1 MKKFLAVVM
10 TAVLAMSMMTACG
23 SGKSSKENKDTTAAK
38 AETTQAETIDA
49 SEVTLVS
56 DGVLTVGAEMG
67 YAPFETL
74 QKDGKTPEGFDI
86 DIITEIAKRL
96 GLKVNFINTS
106 FDGILGKIGKDY
118 DVVCS
123 AVTINPTRKKA
134 VLFSTPYIT
143 NYQTVVVKKGSD
155 LKINSLKDL
164 DGKSVGVQKGTTSD
178 QLMSE
183 YKSTKTI
190 NVEVAAN
197 DKLLNCFTQLTNG
210 EINAVVVDSTVAD
223 GFVAKN
229 PDKYEKAFSDKTE
242 PEEFGI
248 AIGKNNAKLQEAINK
263 ALEQMDKDGFLKDT
277 ADYWFSSQE

>member
-10 TAVLAMSMMTACG
+10 AAVLAMSLMTACG
-23 SGKSSKENKDTTAAK
+23 SDKKEETKNDTNN
-38 AETTQAETIDA
+38 ETTVAEAIDIA
-49 SEVTLVS
+49 GATLIS

-96 GLKVNFINTS
+96 GLEVNFINTS

-123 AVTINPTRKKA
+123 AVTINPERKEA

-155 LKINSLKDL
+155 LKINSLNDL

-210 EINAVVVDSTVAD
+210 EIDAVVVDSTVAD

-229 PDKYEKAFSDKTE
+229 PDKYEKAFSDTTE

-248 AIGKNNAKLQEAINK
+248 AIGKDNQKLQEAINK
-263 ALEQMDKDGFLKDT
+263 ALADMEADGFLKDT
-277 ADYWFSSQE
+277 AAYWFSE

>member
-23 SGKSSKENKDTTAAK
+23 SSKSSKENKDTTAAK
-38 AETTQAETIDA
+38 AETTKAETIDA
-49 SEVTLVS
+49 SGVTLVS

-210 EINAVVVDSTVAD
+210 
-223 GFVAKN
+223 
-229 PDKYEKAFSDKTE
+229 
-242 PEEFGI
+242 
-248 AIGKNNAKLQEAINK
+248 
-263 ALEQMDKDGFLKDT
+263 
-277 ADYWFSSQE
+277 

>member
-1 MKKFLAVVM
+1 
-10 TAVLAMSMMTACG
+10 MSP
-23 SGKSSKENKDTTAAK
+23 AA
-38 AETTQAETIDA
+38 I
-49 SEVTLVS
+49 
-56 DGVLTVGAEMG
+56 
-67 YAPFETL
+67 
-74 QKDGKTPEGFDI
+74 
-86 DIITEIAKRL
+86 R
-96 GLKVNFINTS
+96 
-106 FDGILGKIGKDY
+106 
-118 DVVCS
+118 
-123 AVTINPTRKKA
+123 
-134 VLFSTPYIT
+134 
-143 NYQTVVVKKGSD
+143 
-155 LKINSLKDL
+155 
-164 DGKSVGVQKGTTSD
+164 D

-210 EINAVVVDSTVAD
+210 EIDAVVVDSTVAD

>member
-10 TAVLAMSMMTACG
+10 TAVLAMTVLAACG
-23 SGKSSKENKDTTAAK
+23 SDKSSDKKETKN
-38 AETTQAETIDA
+38 ETTQVETIDA
-49 SEVTLVS
+49 TGATFVA

-86 DIITEIAKRL
+86 DIITEVAKRL

-123 AVTINPTRKKA
+123 AVTINADRKKA

-155 LKINSLKDL
+155 LKINSLNDL

-210 EINAVVVDSTVAD
+210 EIDAVVVDSTVAD
-223 GFVAKN
+223 SFVAKN
-229 PDKYEKAFSDKTE
+229 PDKYEKAYSDTKE

-248 AIGKNNAKLQEAINK
+248 AIGKDNAKLQEAINK
-263 ALEQMDKDGFLKDT
+263 ALAGMDKDGFLKDT
-277 ADYWFSSQE
+277 ADYWFSK

>member
-23 SGKSSKENKDTTAAK
+23 SSKSSKENKDTTAAK
-38 AETTQAETIDA
+38 AETTKAETIDA
-49 SEVTLVS
+49 SGVTLVS

-74 QKDGKTPEGFDI
+74 QKDGKTPEG
-86 DIITEIAKRL
+86 
-96 GLKVNFINTS
+96 

-210 EINAVVVDSTVAD
+210 EIDAVVVDSTVAD